1 MKQTSYHS
9 DMHSRSHANIE
20 ACFAD
25 ICAITESSLPPS
37 LYPHTS
43 QSPPNGN
50 TLTGAAL
57 ELLVRGA
64 DPRLRNGDGET
75 GLQSALANGRTE
87 CAELVRDFLRRPTFE
102 PDEGPP
108 QSPPPQSQNISSTE
122 TITTAQEVGVAAGIG
137 GVAAVAPEVCRA
149 NTVFCLGRRRRRLG
163 ARVRHG
169 RGLGVGVGT
178 AAAEVGLGARRAAR
192 LHATNPCHGTPME
205 AFVLWSIA
213 SGQDPFHG
221 EGRGDGGGG
230 GGGGEEED
238 WGGRE
243 GKENAEEGKGSAGV
257 WLDYYVRVYN
267 ARCEQCLPPGIGMV
281 YPYVQR
287 NR

>member
-1 MKQTSYHS
+1 M
-9 DMHSRSHANIE
+9 
-20 ACFAD
+20 
-25 ICAITESSLPPS
+25 ITESSLVPS
-37 LYPHTS
+37 LTLHNS
-43 QSPPNGN
+43 QSQPNAK

-75 GLQSALANGRTE
+75 ALQSALANGRTE

-108 QSPPPQSQNISSTE
+108 QSPPLQFQNVSGTDNS
-122 TITTAQEVGVAAGIG
+122 TTAQEVGSVAGIG
-137 GVAAVAPEVCRA
+137 GVAGVAPEVCRA

-230 GGGGEEED
+230 DGEEEE

-267 ARCEQCLPPGIGMV
+267 ARCEQCLRLAWCIRSYSAIGDLLYEALFV
-281 YPYVQR
+281 HVALEG
-287 NR
+287 